1 MKALTSQNA
10 YSEKDMPRAPFRSAQ
25 RGRLNDFIGS
35 VYYFLVLKFTSAK
48 VGSEEVQS

>member
-25 RGRLNDFIGS
+25 RGGLNDFLGS
-35 VYYFLVLKFTSAK
+35 VIYFLLSDFSLK
-48 VGSEEVQS
+48 VGNGEAYHG